1 MTDASLRCWLALVR
15 LPGVGPRR
23 AASLLERFGSAG
35 AVFAQPREAY
45 EGLRLNGDALHRLMS
60 PRWED
65 VEADLAWLS
74 QPGHGC
80 LTLHDREYPS
90 LLREIA
96 DPPVVLFTRGDA
108 AVLRSKQIAIVGS
121 RNPTATG
128 ERTARRFAAAL
139 SRAGLAVTSGLASGI
154 DAAGHEGALEAG
166 GPTVAVFGCGPD
178 RIYPP
183 RHQALAD
190 AIAASGGVLVSEFPP
205 GTPPS
210 REGFPRRNR
219 IISGLSLGVLVVEAA
234 LKSGSLI
241 TARQA
246 MEQGREV
253 FAIPGSILDPLARG
267 CNALIRE
274 GAKLV
279 ESVPDILE
287 ELGALAGFVD
297 FHGDSPVPQPTDAEA
312 ARILAHIAYAPTSVD
327 TLVAATGYPANLI
340 ASKLV
345 LLEMEGHVAAAPG
358 GGYCRIK

>member
-1 MTDASLRCWLALVR
+1 MTEEALRCWLALVR

-23 AASLLERFGSAG
+23 AVSLLERFGSVC
-35 AVFAQPREAY
+35 AVFAQPRDSY
-45 EGLRLNGDALHRLMS
+45 GGLRLSGEALDRLMR
-60 PRWED
+60 PRWEE

-80 LTLHDREYPS
+80 LTLHDREYPA

-96 DPPVVLFTRGDA
+96 DPPVLLFTRGDA
-108 AVLRSKQIAIVGS
+108 TVLRRKQIAIVGS
-121 RNPTATG
+121 RNPTAMG

-139 SRAGLAVTSGLASGI
+139 SRAGLVVTSGLAAGI

-166 GPTVAVFGCGPD
+166 SATVAVFGCGPD
-178 RIYPP
+178 RVYPS
-183 RHQALAD
+183 RHQRLAD
-190 AIAASGGVLVSEFPP
+190 AIVGSGGVLVSEAPP

-234 LKSGSLI
+234 LQSGSLI

-253 FAIPGSILDPLARG
+253 FAIPGSIFDPLARG

-297 FHGDSPVPQPTDAEA
+297 RQERLPAVPPADAEA

-327 TLVAATGYPANLI
+327 TLVAATGYTANLI

>member
-1 MTDASLRCWLALVR
+1 MTEASLRYWLALAR
-15 LPGVGPRR
+15 LPGVGPHR

-35 AVFAQPREAY
+35 AAFAQPREAY
-45 EGLRLNGDALHRLMS
+45 DGLRLNEDALHRLRR
-60 PRWED
+60 PQWGE
-65 VEADLAWLS
+65 VEADLAWLA

-80 LTLHDREYPS
+80 ITLHDREYPP

-108 AVLRSKQIAIVGS
+108 AVLRGKQIAIVGS

-128 ERTARRFAAAL
+128 ERTAKRFAAAL
-139 SRAGLAVTSGLASGI
+139 SRAGLAVTSGLALGI

-166 GPTVAVFGCGPD
+166 GPTVAVFGCGLD
-178 RIYPP
+178 RVYPL

-190 AIAASGGVLVSEFPP
+190 AIAGRGGALVSEFPP

-253 FAIPGSILDPLARG
+253 FAIPGSIHDPLARG

-297 FHGDSPVPQPTDAEA
+297 CQGQSPAIPPADAEA

-327 TLVAATGYPANLI
+327 TLVAATGYTANLI
-340 ASKLV
+340 TSKLV
-345 LLEMEGHVAAAPG
+345 LLELEGHVAAAPG
-358 GGYCRIK
+358 GGYRRV

>member
-1 MTDASLRCWLALVR
+1 MTGVPLHCWLALVR

-23 AASLLERFGSAG
+23 AASLLDRFGSAG
-35 AVFAQPREAY
+35 AVFARPRADY
-45 EGLRLNGDALHRLMS
+45 DGLRLSEDALDHLMR
-60 PRWED
+60 PRWEE
-65 VEADLAWLS
+65 VEADLAWLA

-80 LTLHDREYPS
+80 LTLHDREYPA
-90 LLREIA
+90 LLRHIA
-96 DPPVVLFTRGDA
+96 DPPVALFTRGDA
-108 AVLRSKQIAIVGS
+108 AVLRCKQIAIVGS

-128 ERTARRFAAAL
+128 QRTARRFAAAL
-139 SRAGLAVTSGLASGI
+139 ARAGLVVTSGLAAGI

-183 RHQALAD
+183 RHRALAD
-190 AIAASGGVLVSEFPP
+190 AIIASGGVLVSEFPP

-267 CNALIRE
+267 CHALIRE
-274 GAKLV
+274 GGKLV

-287 ELGALAGFVD
+287 DLGALAGFVD
-297 FHGDSPVPQPTDAEA
+297 HQEESAVVPPADAEA

-327 TLVAATGYPANLI
+327 TLVAATGYTANLI

-358 GGYCRIK
+358 GGYCRVK

>member
-1 MTDASLRCWLALVR
+1 MPATPLRYWLALAR
-15 LPGVGPRR
+15 IPGVGPRR
-23 AASLLERFGSAG
+23 AASLLDRFGAAR
-35 AVFAQPREAY
+35 AVFGQPREAY
-45 EGLRLNGDALHRLMS
+45 DGLRLSSDALHRLAR
-60 PRWED
+60 PAWD
-65 VEADLAWLS
+65 AVEADLAWLS
-74 QPGHGC
+74 QPGHSC
-80 LTLHDREYPS
+80 ITLHDPEYPS

-96 DPPVVLFTRGDA
+96 DPPVVLFVRGDPA
-108 AVLRSKQIAIVGS
+108 LLRSKQIAIVGS
-121 RNPTATG
+121 RNPSATG
-128 ERTARRFAAAL
+128 ERTARQFAAAL
-139 SRAGLAVTSGLASGI
+139 SRAGLAVTSGLALGI
-154 DAAGHEGALEAG
+154 DAAGHQGALEAG
-166 GPTVAVFGCGPD
+166 APTVAVFGCGPD

-190 AIAASGGVLVSEFPP
+190 AIAGSGGALVSEFPP

-253 FAIPGSILDPLARG
+253 FAIPGSIHDPLARG

-297 FHGDSPVPQPTDAEA
+297 FHGDSPAPQPVDAEA

-327 TLVAATGYPANLI
+327 TLVAATGYTANLI

-358 GGYCRIK
+358 GGYRRIK